1 MKSTCSRPLFIS
13 GNQPLSYYFDYVI
26 LRNFTKIPRERVSTD
41 LVAAKKYISVESETE
56 LKERDICENR
66 IPFAGR
72 SQQEKESRRRS
83 NPGWIVANPSDFTR
97 YEDCTWASFADT
109 FQS

>member
-1 MKSTCSRPLFIS
+1 M
-13 GNQPLSYYFDYVI
+13 
-26 LRNFTKIPRERVSTD
+26 VS
-41 LVAAKKYISVESETE
+41 AKKYPSVESEAE
-56 LKERDICENR
+56 LKEQDICENR

-72 SQQEKESRRRS
+72 SQQEKESRRLS
-83 NPGWIVANPSDFTR
+83 NHGWNVANPSDFTR